1 MGEGPFTLF
10 APNDDAFAD
19 AARALK
25 ISKIELMALPNLGDI
40 LKYHVISGKV
50 MSTDLTE
57 GMQAPTV
64 NGKALSISLKGGV
77 TVNGKKVK
85 KADVKTSNGVIHA
98 IDAVLIP

>member
-40 LKYHVISGKV
+40 LKYHVIAGKV

-57 GMQAPTV
+57 GMEATTV
-64 NGKALSISLKGGV
+64 NGQ
-77 TVNGKKVK
+77 KVK

-98 IDAVLIP
+98 IDAVLLPK